1 MKTLPSLLA
10 LVAMLF
16 SPLQA
21 AGPVI
26 VHEWGTFTSL
36 QDENGKALGGI
47 NVDDEPAPPFVY
59 FAGRIPVL
67 SPTTYY
73 GSFGLPPYGQLQEE
87 GSGAIPFGSA
97 AVTLRLETPVV
108 YIYPPQGMPPASV
121 PPLQVHVD
129 FHGGILGQYY
139 PYARIKG
146 LSSRGTELTGKTTT
160 SLDWKVRQVGT
171 PLTPIATTDKVWTTP
186 REVSAPT
193 LAVESKERG
202 IKSGKG
208 RVEAEKFLFYRGLGH
223 LDSPIR
229 LSRDLGVTDAQAKIT
244 VLAQKGSETA
254 SSGGWLADIRADG
267 TCAFRAV
274 PAFASK
280 PGQTLAEIP
289 SQFEAA
295 DFSATNLTALTASM
309 QEALVREGLY
319 ADEAS
324 AMLRTWEVSYFKS
337 PGLRF
342 FYIVPSPWVNEV
354 LPLKITGAPTEI
366 TRVMVG
372 RIELVTASQQA
383 ALKRLAAGPCPD
395 LQSVRKAAFEVL
407 QKGTMP
413 REEMAAYYRGEKSL
427 ATLGIALP
435 PEVQDYLSLGRF
447 RDALIVHEQQQNPTP
462 ALAQFIKINQLG
474 PVN

>member
-10 LVAMLF
+10 LVAVLY

-47 NVDDEPAPPFVY
+47 NVDDEPAPYFVY
-59 FAGRIPVL
+59 FGGRIPVL

-73 GSFGLPPYGQLQEE
+73 GSFGLPPYGQVQEE
-87 GSGAIPFGSA
+87 GSSSVPFGSR

-146 LSSRGTELTGKTTT
+146 LSPSTELNVKTTT
-160 SLDWKVRQVGT
+160 SLDWNVRQVGT

-223 LDSPIR
+223 LDSPLR
-229 LSRDLGVTDAQAKIT
+229 LSRNLNATGEQAKIT
-244 VLAQKGSETA
+244 IQAQEGSEAA
-254 SSGGWLADIRADG
+254 SSGGWLADIHADG

-274 PAFASK
+274 PAFGGK
-280 PGQTLAEIP
+280 PGQSRAEIP
-289 SQFEAA
+289 SQFEAT

-342 FYIVPSPWVNEV
+342 FYIVPNQWVNGV
-354 LPLKITGAPTEI
+354 LPLKITGAPTKI

-395 LQSVRKAAFEVL
+395 LQSVRKAAFAVL
-407 QKGTMP
+407 QKSTMP

-474 PVN
+474 SVN